1 MATNIPPHNLVEI
14 VSGLEALIAD
24 PEISIEDLMKYIP
37 GPDFPTAGVIMGTE
51 GIKQAY
57 YTGRGSVRI
66 RARYTIE
73 ERKNGRNAIIVTE
86 IPYQVNKSRL
96 VEKIAELARDK
107 KIDGIVDLRDES
119 NRNGMRIVIEIRRD
133 VNVNVV
139 VNRLFR
145 HTQMEAVWHNHAGV
159 GQWAAAGFELRKCC
173 VYRAPQDV
181 ITRRTRYELKIART
195 ACI

>member
-133 VNVNVV
+133 VNVQ
-139 VNRLFR
+139 RGGKPAFPPYADGR
-145 HTQMEAVWHNHAGV
+145 QFWHNHAGV
-159 GQWAAAGFELRKCC
+159 GQWAAAGFEPQGKCC
-173 VYRAPQDV
+173 S
-181 ITRRTRYELKIART
+181 ITWST
-195 ACI
+195 AKM

>member
-1 MATNIPPHNLVEI
+1 M
-14 VSGLEALIAD
+14 
-24 PEISIEDLMKYIP
+24 
-37 GPDFPTAGVIMGTE
+37 
-51 GIKQAY
+51 
-57 YTGRGSVRI
+57 RI

-133 VNVNVV
+133 VNVNGGIISAIRNGSSFGIIMLGL
-139 VNRLFR
+139 VN
-145 HTQMEAVWHNHAGV
+145 
-159 GQWAAAGFELRKCC
+159 GQPRVLN
-173 VYRAPQDV
+173 
-181 ITRRTRYELKIART
+181 LKEMLQYYLSTAR
-195 ACI
+195 CDHPPHSL